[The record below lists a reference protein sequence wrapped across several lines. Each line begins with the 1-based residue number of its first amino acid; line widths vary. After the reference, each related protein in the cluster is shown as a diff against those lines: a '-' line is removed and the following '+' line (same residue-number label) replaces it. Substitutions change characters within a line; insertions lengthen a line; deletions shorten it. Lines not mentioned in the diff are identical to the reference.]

1 MGLIIKHTLKSMWA
15 HKMRT
20 FLLLFCVS
28 ICSLAAMLCFDM
40 SGSLEQAVK
49 ANNAKAFGK
58 ADIIVTAS
66 YDLDDDFAKGIPES
80 TVLELS
86 TGSTVFTKHIVGT
99 YDMLTQKA
107 CSISGVD
114 IPKAKEMGVLPNDAE
129 IGDMQAALA
138 KDFADEFG
146 YSVGD
151 TITLYSNAKQPVD
164 FTVSGLYGDN
174 VGLFS
179 SGDTIVIS
187 NESMKSLYG
196 GSDTGTRLAYIDI
209 ADDEEINSAVQT
221 LESNLPS
228 ANVQAVFENEQTQEM
243 IGNITRIFTILFAVC
258 LLLVIFVTVS
268 ASQRIITEKM
278 PVIGTFRSLG
288 ISSRLTYTVL
298 LGENIAYGL
307 IGSAIG
313 ICIYSVLRPM
323 IYSSQF
329 GSSENA
335 GKMSI
340 GAVAG
345 VIIFCVAL
353 ECLCPVKEILSAV
366 KTSIRDIIFS
376 NKDTQYR
383 HGRVSTVS
391 GILLAVITFVTA
403 FFSENFFAGLI
414 CFVSTAV
421 GAALLFPY
429 VLRFIAGL
437 LVKIFDRQNK
447 PIARLAAVEA
457 REKKSTVGS
466 AVLCFTAAAVC
477 IVVYSFASS
486 MSGFYMH
493 ENSTAD
499 LNVSTDGST
508 ERTRFSY
515 IEDIDGVGE
524 TEYGYY
530 QNSVIEIN
538 GEQTANGVPIYGWK
552 DGGYELFRGVSDI
565 PDDLAYDEIVIS
577 KAVARKYDLSEGDT
591 AEITFRADGF
601 MPYVKQLRVRGTSLT
616 DHENSSGTTVVIS
629 EKLFKDIYKDIPSGI
644 YIKCSDPERV
654 RSVIEDHSADMVSEV
669 QTYDEYHE
677 AASQDSAGLMAIIDG
692 VIVLALGITF
702 IGVVSNCLIGFEGR
716 KRECAVL
723 MSTSLTRGKLSEMFF
738 AESAI
743 ASGAALVMAVP
754 LSIFMYKVFLNILD
768 GLMVSI
774 PIHMSIT
781 NSIVLGLLMWAVF
794 TLSALFPIKALR
806 KMNIAAQLKYE

>member
-1 MGLIIKHTLKSMWA
+1 MWA

-40 SGSLEQAVK
+40 SGSLKQAVK
-49 ANNAKAFGK
+49 ADNAKAFGR

-80 TVLELS
+80 TVLKLS
-86 TGSTVFTKHIVGT
+86 TGSTVFTRHIDGT
-99 YDMLTQKA
+99 YDMLTRKA

-114 IPKAKEMGVLPNDAE
+114 IAKAKEMGVLPEDAE
-129 IGDMQAALA
+129 IGDMQVALN
-138 KDFADEFG
+138 KGFADEFG

-151 TITLYSNAKQPVD
+151 TVTLYSGKKQPMD
-164 FTVSGLYGDN
+164 FTVSALYGDK

-179 SGDTIVIS
+179 SGDNIVIS
-187 NESMKSLYG
+187 LDSMKRLCG
-196 GSDTGTRLAYIDI
+196 DEDIGVRLAYIDLS
-209 ADDEEINSAVQT
+209 DDKNINSAVST
-221 LESNLPS
+221 LQANSPL
-228 ANVQAVFENEQTQEM
+228 ANVDAVFENEQTQEM

-313 ICIYSVLRPM
+313 IGIYTLLRPM

-329 GSSENA
+329 SSCENV
-335 GKMSI
+335 GTMSI
-340 GAVAG
+340 GAVVG
-345 VIIFCVAL
+345 VIIFCVLL
-353 ECLCPVKEILSAV
+353 ECLCPIKEILSAV

-376 NKDTQYR
+376 NKDTQYK
-383 HGRVSTVS
+383 HGRVSTAA
-391 GILLAVITFVTA
+391 GIILALTAAVTA
-403 FFSENFFAGLI
+403 FFSKSFFAGLI

-429 VLRFIAGL
+429 ILRFISGL
-437 LVKIFDRQNK
+437 LIKIYDKQNK
-447 PIARLAAVEA
+447 PVARLAAVEA

-466 AVLCFTAAAVC
+466 SVLCFTAAAIC
-477 IVVYSFASS
+477 IMVYSFASS
-486 MSGFYMH
+486 MSRFYMH
-493 ENSTAD
+493 ENSSAD

-515 IEDIDGVGE
+515 IEDIEGVDK
-524 TEYGYY
+524 TEYGYF

-538 GEQTANGVPIYGWK
+538 AEQTANGVPIYGWK
-552 DGGYELFRGVSDI
+552 DGGYELFSGVADI
-565 PDDLAYDEIVIS
+565 PDDLAYDDIVVS
-577 KAVARKYDLSEGDT
+577 KGVAGKYGLSEGDT

-601 MPYVKQLRVRGTSLT
+601 MPYVKQLKVRGTSLT
-616 DHENSSGTTVVIS
+616 DHENSSGMTVVIS
-629 EKLFKDIYKDIPSGI
+629 EKLFKDIYKDIPSSI
-644 YIKCSDPERV
+644 YIKCSDPEKV
-654 RSVIEDHSADMVSEV
+654 RSVIQDHSADTVSEV
-669 QTYDEYHE
+669 QTLDEYLE
-677 AASQDSAGLMAIIDG
+677 SVRQDSAGLMAIIDG
-692 VIVLALGITF
+692 VIALALGITF

-723 MSTSLTRGKLSEMFF
+723 MSTSLTREKLSKMFIL
-738 AESAI
+738 ESAF
-743 ASGAALVMAVP
+743 ASGASLITAIP
-754 LSIFMYKVFLNILD
+754 LSVFMYKVFMNVLD
-768 GLMVSI
+768 GLMVTI
-774 PIHMSIT
+774 PIRMSIT
-781 NSIVLGLLMWAVF
+781 SCIVLGLLMWGVF
-794 TLSALFPIKALR
+794 TLSALFPIRALG

>member
-1 MGLIIKHTLKSMWA
+1 M
-15 HKMRT
+15 
-20 FLLLFCVS
+20 
-28 ICSLAAMLCFDM
+28 
-40 SGSLEQAVK
+40 
-49 ANNAKAFGK
+49 
-58 ADIIVTAS
+58 
-66 YDLDDDFAKGIPES
+66 
-80 TVLELS
+80 
-86 TGSTVFTKHIVGT
+86 
-99 YDMLTQKA
+99 
-107 CSISGVD
+107 
-114 IPKAKEMGVLPNDAE
+114 
-129 IGDMQAALA
+129 
-138 KDFADEFG
+138 
-146 YSVGD
+146 
-151 TITLYSNAKQPVD
+151 
-164 FTVSGLYGDN
+164 
-174 VGLFS
+174 
-179 SGDTIVIS
+179 
-187 NESMKSLYG
+187 
-196 GSDTGTRLAYIDI
+196 
-209 ADDEEINSAVQT
+209 
-221 LESNLPS
+221 
-228 ANVQAVFENEQTQEM
+228 
-243 IGNITRIFTILFAVC
+243 
-258 LLLVIFVTVS
+258 
-268 ASQRIITEKM
+268 
-278 PVIGTFRSLG
+278 
-288 ISSRLTYTVL
+288 
-298 LGENIAYGL
+298 
-307 IGSAIG
+307 
-313 ICIYSVLRPM
+313 
-323 IYSSQF
+323 
-329 GSSENA
+329 
-335 GKMSI
+335 
-340 GAVAG
+340 
-345 VIIFCVAL
+345 
-353 ECLCPVKEILSAV
+353 
-366 KTSIRDIIFS
+366 
-376 NKDTQYR
+376 
-383 HGRVSTVS
+383 
-391 GILLAVITFVTA
+391 
-403 FFSENFFAGLI
+403 
-414 CFVSTAV
+414 
-421 GAALLFPY
+421 
-429 VLRFIAGL
+429 
-437 LVKIFDRQNK
+437 KIFDRQNK

-493 ENSTAD
+493 ENSTSD

-565 PDDLAYDEIVIS
+565 PDDLAYNEIVIS

-601 MPYVKQLRVRGTSLT
+601 MPYVKQLHVRGTSLT

>member
-1 MGLIIKHTLKSMWA
+1 MSLIIKHTLKSMWA

-40 SGSLEQAVK
+40 SGSLEQTVK
-49 ANNAKAFGK
+49 TNNAKAFGK

-66 YDLDDDFAKGIPES
+66 YDLDDDFTDGTPES
-80 TVLELS
+80 TVLKLS
-86 TGSTVFTKHIVGT
+86 TGSTVFTRHIDGT
-99 YDMLTQKA
+99 YDMLTQKS

-114 IPKAKEMGVLPNDAE
+114 IDKAKEMGVLPNEAE
-129 IGDMQAALA
+129 IGDMQTAVS

-151 TITLYSNAKQPVD
+151 TITLYSDKKQPAD
-164 FTVSGLYGDN
+164 FTVCALYGEK

-187 NESMKSLYG
+187 LDSMKTLYG
-196 GSDTGTRLAYIDI
+196 GDDIGTRLAYIDL
-209 ADDEEINSAVQT
+209 ANDEEINSAVQT
-221 LESNLPS
+221 LEGNLPS

-243 IGNITRIFTILFAVC
+243 IGNITMIFTILFAVC
-258 LLLVIFVTVS
+258 LLLVVFVTVS

-288 ISSRLTYTVL
+288 ISSGLTYTVL

-307 IGSAIG
+307 IGSGIG
-313 ICIYSVLRPM
+313 IGIYSALRPI
-323 IYSSQF
+323 IYSLQF

-335 GKMSI
+335 GNMSI
-340 GAVAG
+340 GAVIG
-345 VIIFCVAL
+345 VIVFCVAL
-353 ECLCPVKEILSAV
+353 ECLCPIKEILSAV
-366 KTSIRDIIFS
+366 KTSIRNIIFS

-383 HGRVSTVS
+383 QGRVSTVA
-391 GILLAVITFVTA
+391 GILLAVIAATTA
-403 FFSENFFAGLI
+403 IFSKSFFAGLI

-429 VLRFIAGL
+429 VLRFITKI

-447 PIARLAAVEA
+447 PVARLAAVEA

-466 AVLCFTAAAVC
+466 AVLCFTAAAICVM
-477 IVVYSFASS
+477 IYSFASS
-486 MSGFYMH
+486 MSGFYSH
-493 ENSTAD
+493 ENYSAD
-499 LNVSTDGST
+499 LIVTTDDSSDRSKFSFIDDIEGVSD
-508 ERTRFSY
+508 
-515 IEDIDGVGE
+515 
-524 TEYGYY
+524 TEYCYFK
-530 QNSVIEIN
+530 NDIVEIN
-538 GEQTANGVPIYGWK
+538 GEKITNGVPIYGWK
-552 DGGYELFRGVSDI
+552 EGGYTLYSGVENI

-577 KAVARKYDLSEGDT
+577 KGLAGKYGLNTGDT
-591 AEITFRADGF
+591 AEIVFGADGF
-601 MPYVKQLRVRGTSLT
+601 MPSVKKLTVRGTDLT
-616 DHENSSGTTVVIS
+616 DHENSMGSTIVLS
-629 EKLFKDIYKDIPSGI
+629 EKLFKELYKDIPSNI
-644 YIKCSDPERV
+644 CIKCADPEKAGE
-654 RSVIEDHSADMVSEV
+654 VIKAHSADMVSDV
-669 QTYDEYHE
+669 QALDEYRE
-677 AASQDSAGLMAIIDG
+677 SASQDSAGIMAIIDG

-702 IGVVSNCLIGFEGR
+702 IGVVSNCLIGFDGR

-723 MSTSLTRGKLSEMFF
+723 MSTSLTREKLSMMFL

-743 ASGAALVMAVP
+743 ASGVALVTAIP
-754 LSIFMYKVFLNILD
+754 LSFFMYRVFLNILD

-781 NSIVLGLLMWAVF
+781 SSIILGLLMWAVF

>member
-1 MGLIIKHTLKSMWA
+1 MGLILKHTLKSMWT
-15 HKMRT
+15 HKIRT

-28 ICSLAAMLCFDM
+28 VCSLAAMLCFDM

-49 ANNAKAFGK
+49 ADNAKAFGK

-66 YDLDDDFAKGIPES
+66 YALDDDFASGIPES
-80 TVLELS
+80 TVLKIS
-86 TGSTVFTKHIVGT
+86 TGSTIFTRHIDGN
-99 YDMLTQKA
+99 YDMLTQKT

-114 IPKAKEMGVLPNDAE
+114 IEKAKEMGVFPNDVE
-129 IGDMQAALA
+129 IGEMQAVLSR
-138 KDFADEFG
+138 DFAEAFG

-151 TITLYSNAKQPVD
+151 TITLYIEKKQPAD
-164 FTVSGLYGDN
+164 FTVCAISGDK

-187 NESMKSLYG
+187 LDSMKRLYG
-196 GSDTGTRLAYIDI
+196 DENASVRIAYINL
-209 ADDEEINSAVQT
+209 ADDEMINSAVKT
-221 LESNLPS
+221 LEANSPL

-243 IGNITRIFTILFAVC
+243 IGNITRIFTVLFAVC

-307 IGSAIG
+307 TGSAFGIG
-313 ICIYSVLRPM
+313 AYSFLRPM
-323 IYSSQF
+323 IYSAQF

-335 GKMSI
+335 GDMSI
-340 GAVAG
+340 GAAVG
-345 VIIFCVAL
+345 VVIFCVML
-353 ECLCPVKEILSAV
+353 ECLCPIKEILSAV

-376 NKDTQYR
+376 NKDTQYK
-383 HGRVSTVS
+383 HGKASTIT
-391 GILLAVITFVTA
+391 GMILTVVAVVTA
-403 FFSENFFAGLI
+403 FFSKGFFAGLI

-429 VLRFIAGL
+429 ILRFLSGL
-437 LVKIFDRQNK
+437 LIKIFDKQNK
-447 PIARLAAVEA
+447 PIAGLAAVEA

-466 AVLCFTAAAVC
+466 AVLCFTAAAIC
-477 IVVYSFASS
+477 IMVYSFASS
-486 MSGFYMH
+486 LSSFYSH
-493 ENSTAD
+493 ENYSAD
-499 LNVSTDGST
+499 LTVSTNDSA

-515 IEDIDGVGE
+515 IEDIEGVSE
-524 TEYGYY
+524 TEYCYFK
-530 QNSVIEIN
+530 NDMVEIN
-538 GEQTANGVPIYGWK
+538 GEKTTNGIPIYGWK
-552 DGGYELFRGVSDI
+552 VGGYSLYSGVENI
-565 PDDLAYDEIVIS
+565 PDDLAYDEVMIG
-577 KAVARKYDLSEGDT
+577 KGLARKYGLSVNDT
-591 AEITFRADGF
+591 AEIVFGADGF
-601 MPYVKQLRVRGTSLT
+601 MPSTKKLIVRGIELT
-616 DHENSSGTTVVIS
+616 DYENSVGTTVVIS
-629 EKLFKDIYKDIPSGI
+629 EKLFKELYKDIPSTI
-644 YIKCSDPERV
+644 CIKCSDPEKT
-654 RSVIEDHSADMVSEV
+654 SAVIKNHSADMVSDTKTHE
-669 QTYDEYHE
+669 EYRE
-677 AASQDSAGLMAIIDG
+677 NVRQDSSGLMVIIDG
-692 VIVLALGITF
+692 IIALALGITF

-723 MSTSLTRGKLSEMFF
+723 MSTSLTKEKLSKMFVD
-738 AESAI
+738 ESAI
-743 ASGAALVMAVP
+743 ASGSALITAIP
-754 LSIFMYKVFLNILD
+754 LSFFMYRVFLNILD

-781 NSIVLGLLMWAVF
+781 SCIVLGLLMWAVF

>member
-86 TGSTVFTKHIVGT
+86 TSSTVFTKHIVGT

-129 IGDMQAALA
+129 IGDMQAAVS

-146 YSVGD
+146 YSAGD

-429 VLRFIAGL
+429 ILRFISGL
-437 LVKIFDRQNK
+437 LVKIFDRQNTAEYVLNNYSTLNRCLLIK
-447 PIARLAAVEA
+447 LNQSFDPAELSFFTENKASYLAFIYDFLEWVCQNYDELRTKAVNELAAW
-457 REKKSTVGS
+457 R
-466 AVLCFTAAAVC
+466 
-477 IVVYSFASS
+477 
-486 MSGFYMH
+486 
-493 ENSTAD
+493 
-499 LNVSTDGST
+499 
-508 ERTRFSY
+508 
-515 IEDIDGVGE
+515 
-524 TEYGYY
+524 
-530 QNSVIEIN
+530 
-538 GEQTANGVPIYGWK
+538 
-552 DGGYELFRGVSDI
+552 SD
-565 PDDLAYDEIVIS
+565 Y
-577 KAVARKYDLSEGDT
+577 RKYDASKYEGLHRVLRT
-591 AEITFRADGF
+591 KHLLEIT
-601 MPYVKQLRVRGTSLT
+601 
-616 DHENSSGTTVVIS
+616 
-629 EKLFKDIYKDIPSGI
+629 
-644 YIKCSDPERV
+644 
-654 RSVIEDHSADMVSEV
+654 
-669 QTYDEYHE
+669 
-677 AASQDSAGLMAIIDG
+677 
-692 VIVLALGITF
+692 
-702 IGVVSNCLIGFEGR
+702 
-716 KRECAVL
+716 
-723 MSTSLTRGKLSEMFF
+723 
-738 AESAI
+738 
-743 ASGAALVMAVP
+743 
-754 LSIFMYKVFLNILD
+754 LSIFKLFLKEKLKLD
-768 GLMVSI
+768 TKMIDRFSTKLEASIDNCINDTLGYIDISKCESGYDFIIPLINEVLYQQLDDIVTKDWKEYHKAMKTAAKRGTLPEFIFFYDGQCLCVKGDTLVAWLKQVNKLEVKPTKQAVSKQL
-774 PIHMSIT
+774 HYH
-781 NSIVLGLLMWAVF
+781 GLLKVVGGEYVSHINIPEKPKGDYYQIYLSRLKELDQNRQRKKYGKVIKDFYNLYWAGECRGSSYYG
-794 TLSALFPIKALR
+794 TWGDNRSHSTDNKSKSEAHKGTKRDKASCHRYDIDWSKR
-806 KMNIAAQLKYE
+806 KKVPQGQSKQ

>member
-1 MGLIIKHTLKSMWA
+1 
-15 HKMRT
+15 
-20 FLLLFCVS
+20 
-28 ICSLAAMLCFDM
+28 
-40 SGSLEQAVK
+40 
-49 ANNAKAFGK
+49 
-58 ADIIVTAS
+58 
-66 YDLDDDFAKGIPES
+66 
-80 TVLELS
+80 
-86 TGSTVFTKHIVGT
+86 
-99 YDMLTQKA
+99 
-107 CSISGVD
+107 
-114 IPKAKEMGVLPNDAE
+114 
-129 IGDMQAALA
+129 
-138 KDFADEFG
+138 
-146 YSVGD
+146 
-151 TITLYSNAKQPVD
+151 
-164 FTVSGLYGDN
+164 
-174 VGLFS
+174 
-179 SGDTIVIS
+179 
-187 NESMKSLYG
+187 
-196 GSDTGTRLAYIDI
+196 
-209 ADDEEINSAVQT
+209 
-221 LESNLPS
+221 
-228 ANVQAVFENEQTQEM
+228 
-243 IGNITRIFTILFAVC
+243 
-258 LLLVIFVTVS
+258 
-268 ASQRIITEKM
+268 
-278 PVIGTFRSLG
+278 
-288 ISSRLTYTVL
+288 
-298 LGENIAYGL
+298 
-307 IGSAIG
+307 
-313 ICIYSVLRPM
+313 M

-340 GAVAG
+340 GAVTG

-353 ECLCPVKEILSAV
+353 ECLCPIKEILSAV

-376 NKDTQYR
+376 NKDTQYK
-383 HGRVSTVS
+383 HGRVSTVA
-391 GILLAVITFVTA
+391 GILLALTAAVTA
-403 FFSENFFAGLI
+403 FFSKSFFAGLI

-429 VLRFIAGL
+429 ILRFISGL
-437 LVKIFDRQNK
+437 LIKIYDKQNK

-486 MSGFYMH
+486 MSSFYMH
-493 ENSTAD
+493 ENSSAD
-499 LNVSTDGST
+499 LNVSTNGAT
-508 ERTRFSY
+508 EVTRFSY
-515 IEDIDGVGE
+515 IEDIEGVDK

-538 GEQTANGVPIYGWK
+538 GEQTTNGVPIYGWK
-552 DGGYELFRGVSDI
+552 GGGYELFSGVDDI

-577 KAVARKYDLSEGDT
+577 KGVAGKYSLSEGDT

-669 QTYDEYHE
+669 QTLDEYRE
-677 AASQDSAGLMAIIDG
+677 SVRQDSSGLMVIIDG
-692 VIVLALGITF
+692 VIALALGITF

>member
-1 MGLIIKHTLKSMWA
+1 MSLIIKHTLKSMWA

-49 ANNAKAFGK
+49 ANNANAFGK

-66 YDLDDDFAKGIPES
+66 YDLENDFTKGIPES
-80 TVLELS
+80 TILKLS
-86 TGSTVFTKHIVGT
+86 TGSTVFTRHIDGT
-99 YDMLTQKA
+99 YDTLTQKA

-114 IPKAKEMGVLPNDAE
+114 IAKAKEMGVLPNDAE
-129 IGDMQAALA
+129 IGDMQAALSR
-138 KDFADEFG
+138 DFADEFG

-151 TITLYSNAKQPVD
+151 TITLYSDSNQPMD
-164 FTVSGLYGDN
+164 FTVSALYGGK

-187 NESMKSLYG
+187 LDSMNRLYG
-196 GSDTGTRLAYIDI
+196 REDTGVRLAYIDLS
-209 ADDEEINSAVQT
+209 DDNSINSAVKT
-221 LESNLPS
+221 LEANSPS

-243 IGNITRIFTILFAVC
+243 IGNITRIFTIMFAVC

-288 ISSRLTYTVL
+288 ISSGLTYTAL

-307 IGSAIG
+307 IGSAAGIG
-313 ICIYSVLRPM
+313 VYSALRPM

-329 GSSENA
+329 GTSENA
-335 GKMSI
+335 GNMSI
-340 GAVAG
+340 GAVVG

-353 ECLCPVKEILSAV
+353 ECLCPIKEILSAV

-437 LVKIFDRQNK
+437 LVKIFDRHNS

-466 AVLCFTAAAVC
+466 AVLCFTAAAIC

-486 MSGFYMH
+486 MSSFYMH

-499 LNVSTDGST
+499 LNVSTDGAA

-515 IEDIDGVGE
+515 IEDIEEVSE

-530 QNSVIEIN
+530 QNNVIEIN
-538 GEQTANGVPIYGWK
+538 GEQTANGVSIYGWK
-552 DGGYELFRGVSDI
+552 DGGYELFSGVADI
-565 PDDLAYDEIVIS
+565 PDDLAYGEIVIS
-577 KAVARKYDLSEGDT
+577 KGVAQKYGLSEGDT

-601 MPYVKQLRVRGTSLT
+601 MPDVKQLRVRGTSLT

-629 EKLFKDIYKDIPSGI
+629 EKLFKEIYKDIPSSI
-644 YIKCSDPERV
+644 YIKCSDPEKV
-654 RSVIEDHSADMVSEV
+654 RSVIQDHSADMVSEV
-669 QTYDEYHE
+669 QTLDEYRE
-677 AASQDSAGLMAIIDG
+677 SVRQDSSGLMVIIDG
-692 VIVLALGITF
+692 VIALALGITF

-723 MSTSLTRGKLSEMFF
+723 MSTSLTRDKLAKMFV

-743 ASGAALVMAVP
+743 ASGAALITAIP
-754 LSIFMYKVFLNILD
+754 LSLFMYRVFINILD
-768 GLMVSI
+768 GLMVTI

-781 NSIVLGLLMWAVF
+781 SCIVLGLLMWAVF

>member
-1 MGLIIKHTLKSMWA
+1 MGLIIKHTLKSMLA

-40 SGSLEQAVK
+40 SGSLKQAVK

-114 IPKAKEMGVLPNDAE
+114 IPKAKEMGVLPNDAK

-151 TITLYSNAKQPVD
+151 KITLYSKAKQPVD

-196 GSDTGTRLAYIDI
+196 GSDTGTRIAYIDI

-329 GSSENA
+329 ASSENA

-340 GAVAG
+340 GAVTG
-345 VIIFCVAL
+345 VILFCVAL
-353 ECLCPVKEILSAV
+353 ECLCPVKEIISAV

-486 MSGFYMH
+486 MSGFYSH
-493 ENSTAD
+493 ENYSAD
-499 LNVSTDGST
+499 LIVTTDDSSDRSKFSFIGDIEGVSDM
-508 ERTRFSY
+508 EYCYFKN
-515 IEDIDGVGE
+515 DIV
-524 TEYGYY
+524 
-530 QNSVIEIN
+530 EIN
-538 GEQTANGVPIYGWK
+538 GEKITNAVPIYGWK
-552 DGGYELFRGVSDI
+552 EGGYTLYSGVENI

-577 KAVARKYDLSEGDT
+577 KGFAGKYGLNAGDT
-591 AEITFRADGF
+591 AEIVFGADGF
-601 MPYVKQLRVRGTSLT
+601 MPSVKKLTVRGTDLT
-616 DHENSSGTTVVIS
+616 DHENSMGSTIVLS
-629 EKLFKDIYKDIPSGI
+629 EKLFKELYKDIPSNI
-644 YIKCSDPERV
+644 CIKCADPEKAGE
-654 RSVIEDHSADMVSEV
+654 IIKAHSADMVSDV
-669 QTYDEYHE
+669 QALDEYRE
-677 AASQDSAGLMAIIDG
+677 SASQDSAGIMVIIDG

-702 IGVVSNCLIGFEGR
+702 IGVVSNCLICFDGR

-723 MSTSLTRGKLSEMFF
+723 MSTSLTREKLSMMFL

-743 ASGAALVMAVP
+743 ASGAALVTAIP
-754 LSIFMYKVFLNILD
+754 LSFFMYRVFLNILD

-774 PIHMSIT
+774 LIHMSIT
-781 NSIVLGLLMWAVF
+781 SSIILGLLMWAVF

>member
-1 MGLIIKHTLKSMWA
+1 MWA

-66 YDLDDDFAKGIPES
+66 YDLDDDFAKGITES

-129 IGDMQAALA
+129 IGDMQAAVSN
-138 KDFADEFG
+138 DFADEFG

-179 SGDTIVIS
+179 SGDTIAIS

-288 ISSRLTYTVL
+288 ISRRLTYTVL

-307 IGSAIG
+307 IGSGIG
-313 ICIYSVLRPM
+313 IGCYSALRPI

-329 GSSENA
+329 GSSEKA
-335 GKMSI
+335 GGMSI
-340 GAVAG
+340 GAVVG

-353 ECLCPVKEILSAV
+353 ECLCPIKEILSAV

-376 NKDTQYR
+376 NKDTQYK
-383 HGRVSTVS
+383 HGRVSTVA
-391 GILLAVITFVTA
+391 GILLALTAAVTA
-403 FFSENFFAGLI
+403 FFSKSFFAGLI

-429 VLRFIAGL
+429 ILRFISGL
-437 LVKIFDRQNK
+437 LIKIYDKQNK

-466 AVLCFTAAAVC
+466 SMLCFTAAAVC

-499 LNVSTDGST
+499 LT
-508 ERTRFSY
+508 
-515 IEDIDGVGE
+515 
-524 TEYGYY
+524 
-530 QNSVIEIN
+530 
-538 GEQTANGVPIYGWK
+538 
-552 DGGYELFRGVSDI
+552 
-565 PDDLAYDEIVIS
+565 
-577 KAVARKYDLSEGDT
+577 
-591 AEITFRADGF
+591 
-601 MPYVKQLRVRGTSLT
+601 
-616 DHENSSGTTVVIS
+616 
-629 EKLFKDIYKDIPSGI
+629 
-644 YIKCSDPERV
+644 
-654 RSVIEDHSADMVSEV
+654 
-669 QTYDEYHE
+669 
-677 AASQDSAGLMAIIDG
+677 
-692 VIVLALGITF
+692 
-702 IGVVSNCLIGFEGR
+702 
-716 KRECAVL
+716 
-723 MSTSLTRGKLSEMFF
+723 
-738 AESAI
+738 
-743 ASGAALVMAVP
+743 
-754 LSIFMYKVFLNILD
+754 
-768 GLMVSI
+768 
-774 PIHMSIT
+774 
-781 NSIVLGLLMWAVF
+781 
-794 TLSALFPIKALR
+794 
-806 KMNIAAQLKYE
+806 

>member
-1 MGLIIKHTLKSMWA
+1 MSLIIKHTLKSMWA

-107 CSISGVD
+107 CNISGVD

-129 IGDMQAALA
+129 IGDMQAAVS

-228 ANVQAVFENEQTQEM
+228 ANVQAVFENEQTREM

-288 ISSRLTYTVL
+288 ISSGLTYTVL

-307 IGSAIG
+307 IGSGIG
-313 ICIYSVLRPM
+313 IECYSALRPI

-329 GSSENA
+329 GSSEKA
-335 GKMSI
+335 GGMSI
-340 GAVAG
+340 GAVVG

-353 ECLCPVKEILSAV
+353 ECLCPIKEILSAV

-376 NKDTQYR
+376 NKDTQYK
-383 HGRVSTVS
+383 HGRVSTVA
-391 GILLAVITFVTA
+391 GILLALTAAVTA
-403 FFSENFFAGLI
+403 FFSKSF
-414 CFVSTAV
+414 
-421 GAALLFPY
+421 
-429 VLRFIAGL
+429 LRG
-437 LVKIFDRQNK
+437 
-447 PIARLAAVEA
+447 
-457 REKKSTVGS
+457 
-466 AVLCFTAAAVC
+466 
-477 IVVYSFASS
+477 
-486 MSGFYMH
+486 
-493 ENSTAD
+493 
-499 LNVSTDGST
+499 
-508 ERTRFSY
+508 
-515 IEDIDGVGE
+515 
-524 TEYGYY
+524 
-530 QNSVIEIN
+530 
-538 GEQTANGVPIYGWK
+538 
-552 DGGYELFRGVSDI
+552 
-565 PDDLAYDEIVIS
+565 
-577 KAVARKYDLSEGDT
+577 
-591 AEITFRADGF
+591 
-601 MPYVKQLRVRGTSLT
+601 
-616 DHENSSGTTVVIS
+616 
-629 EKLFKDIYKDIPSGI
+629 
-644 YIKCSDPERV
+644 
-654 RSVIEDHSADMVSEV
+654 
-669 QTYDEYHE
+669 
-677 AASQDSAGLMAIIDG
+677 
-692 VIVLALGITF
+692 
-702 IGVVSNCLIGFEGR
+702 
-716 KRECAVL
+716 
-723 MSTSLTRGKLSEMFF
+723 
-738 AESAI
+738 
-743 ASGAALVMAVP
+743 
-754 LSIFMYKVFLNILD
+754 
-768 GLMVSI
+768 
-774 PIHMSIT
+774 
-781 NSIVLGLLMWAVF
+781 
-794 TLSALFPIKALR
+794 LSAL
-806 KMNIAAQLKYE
+806 

>member
-1 MGLIIKHTLKSMWA
+1 MSLIIKHTLKSMRA

-80 TVLELS
+80 TVLKLS
-86 TGSTVFTKHIVGT
+86 TGSTVFTRHIDGT

-114 IPKAKEMGVLPNDAE
+114 IESAKEMGVLPKDAK
-129 IGDMQAALA
+129 IGDMQAALS
-138 KDFADEFG
+138 KGFADEFG
-146 YSVGD
+146 YAVGD
-151 TITLYSNAKQPVD
+151 TITLYNDKKQPMD
-164 FTVSGLYGDN
+164 FTVSALYGDK

-179 SGDTIVIS
+179 SGDNIIIS
-187 NESMKSLYG
+187 LGSMNILNG
-196 GSDTGTRLAYIDI
+196 REDNGARLAYIDL
-209 ADDEEINSAVQT
+209 ADDNSINSAVKT
-221 LESNLPS
+221 LEENSPL
-228 ANVQAVFENEQTQEM
+228 ANVKAVFENEQTQEM

-307 IGSAIG
+307 IGSGIG
-313 ICIYSVLRPM
+313 IGCYCALRPM
-323 IYSSQF
+323 IYSSQL

-335 GKMSI
+335 GRISI
-340 GAVAG
+340 GAVIG
-345 VIIFCVAL
+345 VIVFCVLL
-353 ECLCPVKEILSAV
+353 ECLCPIKEILSAV

-376 NKDTQYR
+376 NKDTQYK
-383 HGRVSTVS
+383 HGKVSTAA
-391 GILLAVITFVTA
+391 GIILAVTAVSTA
-403 FFSENFFAGLI
+403 FFSKSFFAGLI

-429 VLRFIAGL
+429 VLRFISRL
-437 LVKIFDRQNK
+437 LIKIFDRQNK

-466 AVLCFTAAAVC
+466 SVLCFTAAAVC

-486 MSGFYMH
+486 MSSFYMH
-493 ENSTAD
+493 ENSSAD
-499 LNVSTDGST
+499 LNVTTDGSA
-508 ERTRFSY
+508 ERPRFSY
-515 IEDIDGVGE
+515 IEDIEGVRQ

-530 QNSVIEIN
+530 QNSVIKIN
-538 GEQTANGVPIYGWK
+538 GEQTANSLPIYGWK
-552 DGGYELFRGVSDI
+552 EGGYELFSGVDGI
-565 PDDLAYDEIVIS
+565 PDDLAYDEIIVS
-577 KAVARKYDLSEGDT
+577 KGIAHKYSLNTGDT
-591 AEITFRADGF
+591 AEFTFRADGF
-601 MPYVKQLRVRGTSLT
+601 MPYAKQLKIKGTSLT

-629 EKLFKDIYKDIPSGI
+629 EELFKDIYKDIPTSI
-644 YIKCSDPERV
+644 YVKCSDPEKAA
-654 RSVIEDHSADMVSEV
+654 SVIQDHSADKVSDI
-669 QTYDEYHE
+669 QTLDEYRE
-677 AASQDSAGLMAIIDG
+677 SVRRDSSGLMVVIDG
-692 VIVLALGITF
+692 VIALALGITF

-723 MSTSLTRGKLSEMFF
+723 MSTSLTREKLSKMFI

-743 ASGAALVMAVP
+743 ASGAALITAIP
-754 LSIFMYKVFLNILD
+754 LSIFMYSVFMNILD
-768 GLMVSI
+768 GLMVTI
-774 PIHMSIT
+774 PIHMSVIS
-781 NSIVLGLLMWAVF
+781 SIILALLMWAVF

>member
-1 MGLIIKHTLKSMWA
+1 MWA

-49 ANNAKAFGK
+49 TDNAKAFGK

-66 YDLDDDFAKGIPES
+66 YDLDNDFASGIPES
-80 TVLELS
+80 TILKLS
-86 TGSTVFTKHIVGT
+86 TGSTVFTRHIDGT

-114 IPKAKEMGVLPNDAE
+114 IAKAKEMGVLPNDAE
-129 IGDMQAALA
+129 IGDMQAAVS
-138 KDFADEFG
+138 KGFADEFG

-151 TITLYSNAKQPVD
+151 TINLYNNRKQPMD
-164 FTVSGLYGDN
+164 FTVSAIYGDK

-179 SGDTIVIS
+179 SGDKIVIS
-187 NESMKSLYG
+187 IDSMNRLY
-196 GSDTGTRLAYIDI
+196 SRENTGVRLAYIDI
-209 ADDEEINSAVQT
+209 SDDNSINSAVKI
-221 LESNLPS
+221 LEENSPL
-228 ANVQAVFENEQTQEM
+228 ANVEAVFENEQTQEM
-243 IGNITRIFTILFAVC
+243 IGNITRIFTVLFAVC

-288 ISSRLTYTVL
+288 ISSGLTYTVL

-313 ICIYSVLRPM
+313 IGCYSAIRPM

-335 GKMSI
+335 GSMSI
-340 GAVAG
+340 GAVVG
-345 VIIFCVAL
+345 VMIFCVML
-353 ECLCPVKEILSAV
+353 ECLCPIKEILSAV

-376 NKDTQYR
+376 NKDTQYK
-383 HGRVSTVS
+383 HGKVSTVA
-391 GILLAVITFVTA
+391 GILLALIAVVTA
-403 FFSENFFAGLI
+403 FFSKSFFTGLI

-429 VLRFIAGL
+429 ILRFISGVL
-437 LVKIFDRQNK
+437 IKIFDKYNK
-447 PIARLAAVEA
+447 PVARLAAIEA

-477 IVVYSFASS
+477 IVVYGFASS
-486 MSGFYMH
+486 LSSFYSH
-493 ENSTAD
+493 ENYSAD
-499 LNVSTDGST
+499 LSVTTGGSA

-515 IEDIDGVGE
+515 IEDIEGVSE
-524 TEYGYY
+524 TEYCYFE
-530 QNSVIEIN
+530 NDVIEIN
-538 GEQTANGVPIYGWK
+538 GEQTTNSVPIYGWK
-552 DGGYELFRGVSDI
+552 EGGYSLYSGVENI
-565 PDDLAYDEIVIS
+565 PDDLEYDEAMIG
-577 KAVARKYDLSEGDT
+577 KGLARKYGLNAEDT
-591 AEITFRADGF
+591 LEIVFGADGF
-601 MPYVKQLRVRGTSLT
+601 MPTVKKLKVRGTELT
-616 DHENSSGTTVVIS
+616 DYENTMGTTIVIS
-629 EKLFKDIYKDIPSGI
+629 EKLFKEIYKDIPFSI
-644 YIKCSDPERV
+644 CIKCSDPEKV
-654 RSVIEDHSADMVSEV
+654 GAIIKDHSADMVSEV
-669 QTYDEYHE
+669 QTHDEYRE
-677 AASQDSAGLMAIIDG
+677 TVRQDSAGLMVIIDG
-692 VIVLALGITF
+692 IIALALGITF

-723 MSTSLTRGKLSEMFF
+723 MSTSLTREKLSKMFI
-738 AESAI
+738 AESAF
-743 ASGAALVMAVP
+743 ASGAALITAIP
-754 LSIFMYKVFLNILD
+754 LSVFMYTVFMNILD
-768 GLMVSI
+768 GLMVTI
-774 PIHMSIT
+774 PIHMNIT
-781 NSIVLGLLMWAVF
+781 SCIVLGLLMWAVF